1 MSDEKNP
8 VVTGEQETE
17 EQAVLRVDPEEP
29 AASAEDAGGPGADEL
44 DDEFDD
50 DEYERR
56 HAEVDYGRVEFSYE
70 TREADVLD
78 GVEISDRKNRVD
90 AHRNFQLL
98 GVFVVI
104 WMFWG
109 DLFKNNGTQT
119 LVSWVMVIAA
129 LALLFLILKFPANNN
144 RKYAARLKEHSP
156 RFELAATRDGID
168 VREGGG
174 KYYIAFSGSCSVYD
188 YKGVYAICYD
198 KNKVVAVP
206 KNQLDE
212 ATAER
217 FCGVLRQ
224 GLGDRFEKVAE
235 DTRRP
240 LFGKRK

>member
-1 MSDEKNP
+1 MSEEMKQA
-8 VVTGEQETE
+8 VAGEQEA
-17 EQAVLRVDPEEP
+17 QAEAALCAKPEEE
-29 AASAEDAGGPGADEL
+29 AAAPPDEAGGEPDEEEI
-44 DDEFDD
+44 DDG
-50 DEYERR
+50 EYERR
-56 HAEVDYGRVEFSYE
+56 HAGVDYGRVEFSFE
-70 TREADVLD
+70 THEADVLD
-78 GVEISDRKNRVD
+78 GLEISDRKSRID
-90 AHRNFQLL
+90 AHRNIQLL

-109 DLFKNNGTQT
+109 DLFKNNGMQT

-129 LALLFLILKFPANNN
+129 LVLLYVILKFPANNN
-144 RKYAARLKEHSP
+144 RKYAARLREHSP
-156 RFELAATRDGID
+156 RFELVATREGID

-174 KYYIAFSGSCSVYD
+174 SYRIDFSGSCSVYD
-188 YKGVYAICYD
+188 YKGVYAVCYD
-198 KNKVVAVP
+198 KNRVVTVP

-235 DTRRP
+235 EQRRP

>member
-1 MSDEKNP
+1 M
-8 VVTGEQETE
+8 
-17 EQAVLRVDPEEP
+17 
-29 AASAEDAGGPGADEL
+29 
-44 DDEFDD
+44 
-50 DEYERR
+50 
-56 HAEVDYGRVEFSYE
+56 
-70 TREADVLD
+70 LD

>member
-1 MSDEKNP
+1 M
-8 VVTGEQETE
+8 
-17 EQAVLRVDPEEP
+17 
-29 AASAEDAGGPGADEL
+29 
-44 DDEFDD
+44 
-50 DEYERR
+50 
-56 HAEVDYGRVEFSYE
+56 EFSYE

-224 GLGDRFEKVAE
+224 GSATGSRRWPRTRGGPSSERGNEFPAEIQAARIGD
-235 DTRRP
+235 DTDEEGNP
-240 LFGKRK
+240 